1 MPDISSSFSSATK
14 LSRPKM
20 ERRPRHSCLYSH
32 WWRKSQ
38 SRWDKPITHQKRNY
52 FCLNI
57 HLFFSHHQ
65 PSFEKNWFDVVMVM
79 VNTYE
84 NIWLKY
90 CRYFLTKQNER
101 KKIVFFLFGFVS
113 LGKTRGCTADCRR
126 RTRSPDVSGMPRELY
141 GECVSCLV
149 LSTVFGSRQQPRSV
163 GDKSVNSI
171 VNP

>member
-57 HLFFSHHQ
+57 HLFFFAS
-65 PSFEKNWFDVVMVM
+65 SAI
-79 VNTYE
+79 
-84 NIWLKY
+84 IWKKLTRRCHGDGKHIWEY
-90 CRYFLTKQNER
+90 LIKILPIFLNKTKR
-101 KKIVFFLFGFVS
+101 KKKNCLFSFWLRVVGKDTRLHGRLPPS
-113 LGKTRGCTADCRR
+113 DQISRRLGNAAWAVRWVC
-126 RTRSPDVSGMPRELY
+126 VMSGAVY
-141 GECVSCLV
+141 CV
-149 LSTVFGSRQQPRSV
+149 RQQATATLCWWQ
-163 GDKSVNSI
+163 I
-171 VNP
+171 C